1 MLRVVL
7 VDESAEAIAAL
18 DAGRAGGIAC
28 TFAMVA
34 FGAGGANEALGERI
48 RFRRSHWCLDDPNA
62 LASEH
67 GVEVAGEFAV
77 AVADQ
82 EAKRC
87 SLFLDGPGELA
98 RLVGN
103 PWPGRVG
110 GDAGEVDASAFELD
124 EEEHVQP
131 LERDRFDGEEV
142 DRELKASRARA
153 RDARRSKHS
162 RRAVCALPAGVGA

>member
-28 TFAMVA
+28 TFAMVE

-67 GVEVAGEFAV
+67 GVEFAGEFSV
-77 AVADQ
+77 AVAHHVP
-82 EAKRC
+82 KR
-87 SLFLDGPGELA
+87 LPRFLVGPAAIA
-98 RLVGN
+98 RLV
-103 PWPGRVG
+103 
-110 GDAGEVDASAFELD
+110 
-124 EEEHVQP
+124 
-131 LERDRFDGEEV
+131 
-142 DRELKASRARA
+142 
-153 RDARRSKHS
+153 
-162 RRAVCALPAGVGA
+162 